1 MESHNPNEKTFALLD
16 TNNKVVNVVCVLG
29 DDEPLLALL
38 AEHWGAITWKD
49 TQVYG
54 DTEIGG
60 FFDGEKLNRI
70 EVIIEDED
78 VAPNTDDE
86 S

>member
-1 MESHNPNEKTFALLD
+1 MESHDPNEKTFALLD
-16 TNNKVVNVVCVLG
+16 ANNKVVNVVCVLG
-29 DDEPLLALL
+29 NDEPLLALL
-38 AEHWGAITWKD
+38 AEHWGATTWKD

-70 EVIIEDED
+70 EVIIEDEN
-78 VAPNTDDE
+78 PEPTGDE

>member
-1 MESHNPNEKTFALLD
+1 MESHEPNEKTFALLD
-16 TNNKVVNVVCVLG
+16 ADNKVVNVIDILG
-29 DDEPLLALL
+29 DDEHLLPLI
-38 AEHWGAITWKD
+38 AEHWGCVTWKD

-70 EVIIEDED
+70 EVIVEDE
-78 VAPNTDDE
+78 